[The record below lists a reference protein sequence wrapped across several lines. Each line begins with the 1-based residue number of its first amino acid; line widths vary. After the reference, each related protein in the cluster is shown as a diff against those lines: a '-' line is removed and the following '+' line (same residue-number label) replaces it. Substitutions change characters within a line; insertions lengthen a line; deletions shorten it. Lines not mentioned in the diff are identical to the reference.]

1 MRRTICQCIRRSM
14 VLNNTENN
22 LYKIQI
28 QVSYIAVTQY
38 NLIFIRLCIF
48 VWYRCNPLLWWT
60 GADSSNDIYLR
71 KVSTN
76 LILKGSCLPW
86 LIALCH
92 IYIRLKIKP
101 NSARIRFLSCQI
113 FVLPSTGFE
122 LTPLMHC
129 STNRLALCPAP

>member
-92 IYIRLKIKP
+92 IYIYVWKLNQTVLELDFWAVKFLFFPRRDL
-101 NSARIRFLSCQI
+101 NSHHWCTA
-113 FVLPSTGFE
+113 
-122 LTPLMHC
+122 
-129 STNRLALCPAP
+129 APIA